1 MNAPA
6 CTAISAQ
13 DTSVA
18 LPVAFSPAAA
28 TSRALAPSSSI
39 YRDSATSDSPLPMA
53 STVGAPSAD
62 LATAIK
68 PPLGLFGKLCAAFH
82 EWRVERRM
90 RNLATDMDPHIM
102 QDVGVPDW
110 LVNETTV
117 QRELSRIRNTE
128 YMRW

>member
-1 MNAPA
+1 MNAPS

-13 DTSVA
+13 DSSVA
-18 LPVAFSPAAA
+18 LPVAFSSAAA
-28 TSRALAPSSSI
+28 ASCALESSSI
-39 YRDSATSDSPLPMA
+39 YRDNVAFDSPLPMA

-62 LATAIK
+62 LATASK

-117 QRELSRIRNTE
+117 QRELSRIRSTE